1 MEDVD
6 GSGYSLVISGMMISK
21 DDAKTFKENLKKG
34 ISITL

>member
-21 DDAKTFKENLKKG
+21 DDAQKFKDELKKG
-34 ISITL
+34 KSITL